1 MCVCVRDGVFFG
13 GVLYLSFM
21 LILPGDCHVI
31 ALR

>member
-1 MCVCVRDGVFFG
+1 MCVCVREGFFG

>member
-1 MCVCVRDGVFFG
+1 MCVCVSEMGFFG